1 MTTYVLM
8 VMDFPLFSPTND
20 DYRPNDYPGGFFQ
33 ANAPPPPGF
42 HPTFTQGTAGGASCG
57 SRPTSTGAGGFWTG
71 AATGGILGYMF
82 GRTK

>member
-42 HPTFTQGTAGGASCG
+42 HPTFTQGTAGGASCP
-57 SRPTSTGAGGFWTG
+57 SDTTSTEV
-71 AATGGILGYMF
+71 ATGGNF
-82 GRTK
+82 SSK